1 MMKTMEGE
9 EMKPSLRNLAG
20 MLVLALTVV
29 WFGGS
34 AWATNLPDTWSPLK
48 QALFGDRP
56 LQEGMIQLEAP
67 EVAQDAATV
76 TVSIKVDAAQ
86 SAERFVKTLHLI
98 VDRNP
103 IPIAAIFH
111 LTPESGRANLSTRI
125 RLQTYSHV
133 RAIATMSD
141 GALYMSAKVVKASG
155 GCTAPVGQDDAEAK
169 ARLGEMRIRT
179 DSDVKLNQPNR
190 AQLLVRHPQHNGLQK
205 ELFSGFYIGADYIT
219 SITLSYG
226 GKVFMKADTG
236 FALSQHPSLH
246 FYFVPQGSGALVAS
260 ITDTENR
267 TFTHSVPISPKV
279 ASSSR

>member
-1 MMKTMEGE
+1 MKL
-9 EMKPSLRNLAG
+9 SHRNLVG

-34 AWATNLPDTWSPLK
+34 VWATNLPDTWSPLK

-67 EVAQDAATV
+67 EVAQDAAIV
-76 TVSIKVDAAQ
+76 PVSIKVDAAQ

-111 LTPESGRANLSTRI
+111 LTPESGRADLSTSI

-141 GALYMSAKVVKASG
+141 GALYMSAKLVKASG
-155 GCTAPVGQDDAEAK
+155 GCTAPVGKDDAEIKAK
-169 ARLGEMRIRT
+169 LGEMRLRT
-179 DSDVKLNQPNR
+179 EGDIKLNQPNR
-190 AQLLVRHPQHNGLQK
+190 AQLLVRHPQHNGLQR
-205 ELFSGFYIGADYIT
+205 ELSTGFSIPPHYIT

-236 FALSQHPSLH
+236 FALSQNPSLH

>member
-1 MMKTMEGE
+1 MWRERKEDQSPMLDRAHGGPQ
-9 EMKPSLRNLAG
+9 MKPSHRNLVG

-125 RLQTYSHV
+125 RLQTFSPV
-133 RAIATMSD
+133 RAIAEMND
-141 GALYMSAKVVKASG
+141 GSLYMSARLGQASG
-155 GCTAPVGQDDAEAK
+155 GCPASVGQGGAEAK
-169 ARLGEMRIRT
+169 AKLGEMRLRT
-179 DSDVKLNQPNR
+179 EGDITLNQPNR
-190 AQLLVRHPQHNGLQK
+190 AQLLVGHPQHNGL
-205 ELFSGFYIGADYIT
+205 ERDLFTGV
-219 SITLSYG
+219 SIPPD
-226 GKVFMKADTG
+226 F
-236 FALSQHPSLH
+236 
-246 FYFVPQGSGALVAS
+246 
-260 ITDTENR
+260 I
-267 TFTHSVPISPKV
+267 
-279 ASSSR
+279 

>member
-1 MMKTMEGE
+1 
-9 EMKPSLRNLAG
+9 MKPSLRNLAG

-125 RLQTYSHV
+125 RLQTFSPV
-133 RAIATMSD
+133 RAIAEMND
-141 GALYMSAKVVKASG
+141 GSLYMSARLVQASG
-155 GCTAPVGQDDAEAK
+155 GCTAPVGKDDAEAK
-169 ARLGEMRIRT
+169 ARIGEMRIRAEGPI
-179 DSDVKLNQPNR
+179 KLNQPNR
-190 AQLLVRHPQHNGLQK
+190 AQLLVRHPQHNGLQR
-205 ELFSGFYIGADYIT
+205 ELSTGFSIPPHYIT

-236 FALSQHPSLH
+236 FALSQNPSLH

>member
-9 EMKPSLRNLAG
+9 EMKPLLRNLAG

-76 TVSIKVDAAQ
+76 TVSIKVDAPQ
-86 SAERFVKTLHLI
+86 LPERYVKTLHLI

-103 IPIAAIFH
+103 IPIAAVFH
-111 LTPESGRANLSTRI
+111 LTPDSGRADLSTRI

-141 GALYMSAKVVKASG
+141 GALYMSAKLVKASG
-155 GCTAPVGQDDAEAK
+155 GCTAPVGQDDAQAK
-169 ARLGEMRIRT
+169 VRLGEMRLRT
-179 DSDVKLNQPNR
+179 EGDITLNQPNR
-190 AQLLVRHPQHNGLQK
+190 AQLLVGHPQHNGLQR
-205 ELFSGFYIGADYIT
+205 ELSTGFSIPPDYIT

-236 FALSQHPSLH
+236 FALSQNPSLH

>member
-1 MMKTMEGE
+1 
-9 EMKPSLRNLAG
+9 MKPSHRNLVG

-67 EVAQDAATV
+67 EVAGDAASV
-76 TVSIKVDAAQ
+76 PVSIKVDAPQ

-103 IPIAAIFH
+103 IPIAAVFH
-111 LTPESGRANLSTRI
+111 LTPDSGRADLSTRI

-141 GALYMSAKVVKASG
+141 GALYMSAKLVKASG

-169 ARLGEMRIRT
+169 AKLGEMRLRT
-179 DSDVKLNQPNR
+179 EGDITLNQPNR
-190 AQLLVRHPQHNGLQK
+190 AQLLVGHPQHNGLQR
-205 ELFSGFYIGADYIT
+205 ELSTGFSIPPDYIT
-219 SITLSYG
+219 SIILSYG

-236 FALSQHPSLH
+236 FALSQNPSLH
-246 FYFVPQGSGALVAS
+246 FYFVPREPGALAAS

>member
-1 MMKTMEGE
+1 
-9 EMKPSLRNLAG
+9 
-20 MLVLALTVV
+20 
-29 WFGGS
+29 
-34 AWATNLPDTWSPLK
+34 
-48 QALFGDRP
+48 
-56 LQEGMIQLEAP
+56 
-67 EVAQDAATV
+67 
-76 TVSIKVDAAQ
+76 
-86 SAERFVKTLHLI
+86 VKTLHLI

-125 RLQTYSHV
+125 RLQTFSHV
-133 RAIATMSD
+133 RAIAEMND
-141 GALYMSAKVVKASG
+141 GSLYMSARLVQAAG

-190 AQLLVRHPQHNGLQK
+190 AQLLVRHPQSNG
-205 ELFSGFYIGADYIT
+205 FSIPPDYIT

-236 FALSQHPSLH
+236 FALSQNPSLH
-246 FYFVPQGSGALVAS
+246 FYFVPQESGALVAS

-267 TFTHSVPISPKV
+267 TFTHSVPISPEV

>member
-1 MMKTMEGE
+1 
-9 EMKPSLRNLAG
+9 MKPSLRNLAG

-76 TVSIKVDAAQ
+76 PVSITIDAAQ

-133 RAIATMSD
+133 RGHCHD
-141 GALYMSAKVVKASG
+141 ERRG
-155 GCTAPVGQDDAEAK
+155 PV
-169 ARLGEMRIRT
+169 
-179 DSDVKLNQPNR
+179 
-190 AQLLVRHPQHNGLQK
+190 
-205 ELFSGFYIGADYIT
+205 
-219 SITLSYG
+219 YG
-226 GKVFMKADTG
+226 GKIGEG
-236 FALSQHPSLH
+236 FRRLH
-246 FYFVPQGSGALVAS
+246 GTRGAGRRGS
-260 ITDTENR
+260 
-267 TFTHSVPISPKV
+267 
-279 ASSSR
+279 

>member
-1 MMKTMEGE
+1 MR
-9 EMKPSLRNLAG
+9 PSHRNLAG
-20 MLVLALTVV
+20 TLVLALTVV

-34 AWATNLPDTWSPLK
+34 VWAADLPDTWSPLK

-103 IPIAAIFH
+103 IPIAAIFY

-125 RLQTYSHV
+125 RLQTFSHV
-133 RAIATMSD
+133 RAIAEMND
-141 GALYMSAKVVKASG
+141 GSLYMSARLVQAAG
-155 GCTAPVGQDDAEAK
+155 GCTAPVGKDDAEAK

-190 AQLLVRHPQHNGLQK
+190 AQLLVRHPQHNGLQS
-205 ELFSGFYIGADYIT
+205 ELSTGFSIPPDYIT

-236 FALSQHPSLH
+236 FALSQNPSLH

-260 ITDTENR
+260 ITDTANR

>member
-1 MMKTMEGE
+1 MIKTMEGE
-9 EMKPSLRNLAG
+9 EMKPSHRNLVG

-34 AWATNLPDTWSPLK
+34 AWATNLSDTWSPLK

-56 LQEGMIQLEAP
+56 IQEGMIQLEAP

-76 TVSIKVDAAQ
+76 AVSIKVDAAQ

-111 LTPESGRANLSTRI
+111 LTPDSGLADLSTRI
-125 RLQTYSHV
+125 RLQTFSPV
-133 RAIATMSD
+133 RAIAEMND
-141 GALYMSAKVVKASG
+141 GSLYMSARLVQASG
-155 GCTAPVGQDDAEAK
+155 GCTAPVGKDDAEAK
-169 ARLGEMRIRT
+169 TKLGEMRLRT
-179 DSDVKLNQPNR
+179 EGDITLNQPNR
-190 AQLLVRHPQHNGLQK
+190 AQLLVRHPQHNGLQRD
-205 ELFSGFYIGADYIT
+205 LSTGFSIPPDYIT

-236 FALSQHPSLH
+236 FALSQDPSLH

-260 ITDTENR
+260 ITDTANR
-267 TFTHSVPISPKV
+267 TFAHSVPISPEV

>member
-1 MMKTMEGE
+1 
-9 EMKPSLRNLAG
+9 MKPSHRNLVG

-29 WFGGS
+29 WFGEG
-34 AWATNLPDTWSPLK
+34 AWAATLPDTWSPLK

-67 EVAQDAATV
+67 DVAQDAAIV
-76 TVSIKVDAAQ
+76 PVSIKVDAPQ

-111 LTPESGRANLSTRI
+111 LTPDSGRADLSTRI

-141 GALYMSAKVVKASG
+141 GALYMSAKLVKASG
-155 GCTAPVGQDDAEAK
+155 GCTAPVGKDDAEAK
-169 ARLGEMRIRT
+169 TKLGEMRLRT
-179 DSDVKLNQPNR
+179 EGDITLNQPNG
-190 AQLLVRHPQHNGLQK
+190 AQLLVGHPQHNGLQR
-205 ELFSGFYIGADYIT
+205 ELSTGFSIPPDYIT
-219 SITLSYG
+219 NITLSYG
-226 GKVFMKADTG
+226 AKVFMKADTG
-236 FALSQHPSLH
+236 FALSQNPSLH
-246 FYFVPQGSGALVAS
+246 FYFVPRGPGPLVAS